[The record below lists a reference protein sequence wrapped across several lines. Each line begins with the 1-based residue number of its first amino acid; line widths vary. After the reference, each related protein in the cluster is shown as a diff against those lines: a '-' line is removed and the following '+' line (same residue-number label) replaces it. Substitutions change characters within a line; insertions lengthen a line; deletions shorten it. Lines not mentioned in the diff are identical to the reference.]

1 MIIYSLPTDTPLSTT
16 PMMCNC
22 NSAETGI
29 VLQPVAIFAAA
40 AIAFVL
46 LITANLIVCF
56 VVCLVKRTKRKG
68 QGPTQLESS
77 SNIIAITTSDDAETN
92 MDHDETLTPLGGSV
106 VDTSTSTNE
115 AYYASGITVT
125 DNPAYEPVQG
135 ITSMPEESL
144 TSYAYIYA
152 EAI

>member
-1 MIIYSLPTDTPLSTT
+1 MITNN
-16 PMMCNC
+16 PMMCNN
-22 NSAETGI
+22 NSTDTGI
-29 VLQPVAIFAAA
+29 VLLPLAIFAGA

-46 LITANLIVCF
+46 LITANLTCF
-56 VVCLVKRTKRKG
+56 LVCLVKRMKRKG
-68 QGPTQLESS
+68 QSATQLESS

-92 MDHDETLTPLGGSV
+92 MDHDETLTPSGGSV
-106 VDTSTSTNE
+106 VDISTSTNE

-135 ITSMPEESL
+135 ITSTPEESL
-144 TSYAYIYA
+144 MSYAYIYA